1 MAQRRSRR
9 PALRRSRAAQVI
21 IDTSALIAILR
32 AEPDAGEM
40 ARAIERAQIRRI
52 SAANWLEAALVI
64 DASRDPV
71 ASRRFDELVQTAELR
86 VEPVTG
92 DQARIARDAYRD
104 FGKGSGHQ
112 AGLNFGDCF
121 AYALAKSTGEDLLF
135 KGNDF
140 GHTDITPARDAQP
153 G

>member
-1 MAQRRSRR
+1 M
-9 PALRRSRAAQVI
+9 I

-32 AEPDAGEM
+32 DEGDASDM
-40 ARAIERAQIRRI
+40 AHAIERAQVRRV
-52 SAANWLEAALVI
+52 SAASYLETAVVI
-64 DASRDPV
+64 DASRDPI
-71 ASRRFDELVQTAELR
+71 ASRRFDELVDTAELR
-86 VEPVTG
+86 VEPVTH

-121 AYALAKSTGEDLLF
+121 AYALAKSTGEALLF

-140 GHTDITPARDAQP
+140 GHTDVAPALLAPPDDDCA
-153 G
+153 

>member
-1 MAQRRSRR
+1 
-9 PALRRSRAAQVI
+9 VI

-40 ARAIERAQIRRI
+40 AHAIERARSRRI
-52 SAANWLEAALVI
+52 SAVNWLEAAVVI
-64 DASRDPV
+64 DTSRDPV
-71 ASRRFDELVQTAELR
+71 ASRRFDELVQTAELH
-86 VEPVTG
+86 VEPVTH

-104 FGKGSGHQ
+104 FGKGSGHK
-112 AGLNFGDCF
+112 AALNFGDCF
-121 AYALAKSTGEDLLF
+121 AYALAKSAGEALLF

-140 GHTDITPARDAQP
+140 GHTDVTPALPTTP

>member
-1 MAQRRSRR
+1 
-9 PALRRSRAAQVI
+9 VI

-32 AEPDAGEM
+32 AEDDASDM
-40 ARAIERAQIRRI
+40 AVAIERAQVRRI
-52 SAANWLEAALVI
+52 SAANFVETAVVI

-71 ASRRFDELVQTAELR
+71 ASRRFDQLVEAAELR
-86 VEPVTG
+86 VEAVTF

-104 FGKGSGHQ
+104 FGKGSAHK

-121 AYALAKSTGEDLLF
+121 AYALAKTTGEALLF

-140 GHTDITPARDAQP
+140 GHTDITPALPDALA
-153 G
+153 GEIR

>member
-1 MAQRRSRR
+1 M
-9 PALRRSRAAQVI
+9 I

-40 ARAIERAQIRRI
+40 ARAIERAQVRRI
-52 SAANWLEAALVI
+52 SAANWLETAVVI

-71 ASRRFDELVQTAELR
+71 ASRRFDELIQTAELH

-112 AGLNFGDCF
+112 ASLNFGDCF

-140 GHTDITPARDAQP
+140 GHTDITSALDVKP